1 MKAREVNLEKILDIL
16 ASIHSDVNEGNFFVK
31 IFTHV
36 SQARKRAI
44 AKDADNLKR
53 VCIEE
58 YDDLSRRLDK
68 SKLQESCSVRNIL
81 KTRRLANLLIN
92 DKGELN
98 MPLLNK
104 AITLLS
110 QNLYSI
116 GPERQH
122 DSIRQEFLLKT
133 LQLIQDNK
141 EIQRQL
147 KNIGKPYSNKIAD
160 QMIVDTLQLPEKTVI
175 SDAHARRAAL
185 SAFICYLRQNVGSC
199 FATAPCIVVHD
210 EQPLRFLIDINELL
224 STGRLKRTWGGV
236 EYSVPL
242 SPTWGSGDLKRIV
255 LVSRGDLWFSPGLIA
270 ACEATGLINPD
281 ETLPEKC
288 DKLKILIYSI
298 LRQENKDH
306 AFSISSEDLLKLLLL
321 KHNNITEKDLEE
333 YLHRPQGMIQTSLIM
348 QVPQAGTGSGGK
360 GQACANFQVQYDVA
374 KNAFK
379 ALSDNALLKA
389 WEFTVACFAE
399 NKAGFT
405 RWNLYS
411 SLGLGPQEKG
421 GIGQHLY
428 AIIQR
433 RLEELNE
440 KLKRFHEEH
449 EHVYAQVKF
458 MESRIRHASEREAQ
472 WLRAEY
478 QSKRNEFYT
487 FQELKDK
494 TQMKA
499 TRYANLFNVLIH
511 FYDVLFPKYFQEVY
525 DADMHDVTSG
535 PYDDSPAGFRLL
547 YKFGR
552 SNTASWQRIYT
563 PAQFVDAL
571 ASFFSTTENE
581 IANSDELE
589 GMQDDLSEIV
599 TGIISHIRTREF
611 LETAFYRMAAAHH
624 TRIVKDP
631 LDHLE
636 QIEKKPWSYTS
647 GGSMDTLVATYFRRD
662 QKPGEMKRWVENPT
676 ELLVFLIDI
685 MKQSPSKI
693 TEVFINHPEK
703 SLLMQSP
710 THAFTLKPG
719 MSLFKEGWQTD
730 AFTYT
735 WVRDNLIQPRENFI
749 EQLRLNDDMLEYLV
763 QYIAEFVPDNF
774 RHFFRK
780 HFTPLHG
787 PMKTVEFREHILN
800 GLHKELGLRSA
811 GGGVLSS
818 DIIDGTLFKLL
829 PMFPVENLYERVE
842 NIFYEIKDIFQF
854 ESYDIQEVVAAI
866 MKGSLG
872 TRVITAKTLQ
882 DICKAIVCLIL
893 DRTFSPFDFHARIA
907 QAAQKLGYAMPKPIL
922 FADTNWVKDYFAF
935 TVNPGNERLELWRTD
950 ILGTVG
956 YPMSI
961 WEQWLNGSQRQA
973 QWGVYTRPHEYTL

>member
-1 MKAREVNLEKILDIL
+1 MAL
-16 ASIHSDVNEGNFFVK
+16 
-31 IFTHV
+31 
-36 SQARKRAI
+36 
-44 AKDADNLKR
+44 
-53 VCIEE
+53 
-58 YDDLSRRLDK
+58 LS
-68 SKLQESCSVRNIL
+68 
-81 KTRRLANLLIN
+81 
-92 DKGELN
+92 
-98 MPLLNK
+98 K

-110 QNLYSI
+110 QNLYSL
-116 GPERQH
+116 GPDRQH
-122 DSIRQEFLLKT
+122 DSVRQEYLIKA
-133 LQLIQDNK
+133 LQLTQDNK
-141 EIQRQL
+141 EVQRQL

-160 QMIVDTLQLPEKTVI
+160 QIIVDALQLPEKTPI

-185 SAFICYLRQNVGSC
+185 SALICYLRQNVGSC

-210 EQPLRFLIDINELL
+210 EQPLQFLIDINELL

-242 SPTWGSGDLKRIV
+242 SPTWGSGDLKRII
-255 LVSRGDLWFSPGLIA
+255 LVSKSDLWLSPGLIA
-270 ACEATGLINPD
+270 ACEVTGLLNPE
-281 ETLPEKC
+281 ETLQERSE
-288 DKLKILIYSI
+288 KLKMLVYSF
-298 LRQENKDH
+298 LDQEADH
-306 AFSISSEDLLKLLLL
+306 HSFYISPEDLLKILLL
-321 KHNNITEKDLEE
+321 KHNHITERDLEE
-333 YLHRPQGMIQTSLIM
+333 YQLRPQGMIQTSLMI
-348 QVPQAGTGSGGK
+348 QVPQSGTSIGGK
-360 GQACANFQVQYDVA
+360 GQACANFLVQYEIA

-399 NKAGFT
+399 HKAGFT

-421 GIGQHLY
+421 GIGQCLY

-433 RLEELNE
+433 KLEELNE
-440 KLKRFHEEH
+440 KLKRFQEEH
-449 EHVYAQVKF
+449 EQVYAQVKF

-472 WLRAEY
+472 WLKAEY

-499 TRYANLFNVLIH
+499 TRYANLFNILIQ
-511 FYDVLFPKYFQEVY
+511 FYDQLFPKYFQEVY

-581 IANSDELE
+581 IVNSDELE
-589 GMQDDLSEIV
+589 GMQEDLSEII
-599 TGIISHIRTREF
+599 TSIISHIRSREF

-631 LDHLE
+631 LEHLD
-636 QIEKKPWSYTS
+636 QVEKKPWSYTS

-662 QKPGEMKRWVENPT
+662 QKPNEMKRWVENPT

-685 MKQSPSKI
+685 MKQSPANI
-693 TEVFINHPEK
+693 TEIFFNN
-703 SLLMQSP
+703 SSNSMLMQSP

-719 MSLFKEGWQTD
+719 MNLFKEAWQAD

-735 WVRDNLIQPRENFI
+735 WVRDNLIRPRENFI
-749 EQLRLNDDMLEYLV
+749 NQLRLTDDMLEYLV
-763 QYIAEFVPDNF
+763 EYIAEFVPENF
-774 RHFFRK
+774 RHFFK
-780 HFTPLHG
+780 KNFTPLHG
-787 PMKTVEFREHILN
+787 PMKTVEFREHILD
-800 GLHKELGLRSA
+800 GLQKELGLRSA
-811 GGGVLSS
+811 GRGVLSS
-818 DIIDGTLFKLL
+818 DIIDGALFSLL
-829 PMFPVENLYERVE
+829 PMFPVENLYDRVE
-842 NIFYEIKDIFQF
+842 AIFEEIKDVFVT
-854 ESYDIQEVVAAI
+854 EGYDIREALGALI
-866 MKGSLG
+866 KGSLG
-872 TRVITAKTLQ
+872 TRVITAKALQ
-882 DICKAIVCLIL
+882 DICKALICLFM
-893 DRTFSPFDFHARIA
+893 DNTFSPIDFHTRIA

-922 FADTNWVKDYFAF
+922 FADTNWVKDYFVF
-935 TVNPGNERLELWRTD
+935 TVNPGNECLELWRTD
-950 ILGTVG
+950 ILGTIG
-956 YPMSI
+956 YPMSL

-973 QWGVYTRPHEYTL
+973 QWGVYTRPYEYTL